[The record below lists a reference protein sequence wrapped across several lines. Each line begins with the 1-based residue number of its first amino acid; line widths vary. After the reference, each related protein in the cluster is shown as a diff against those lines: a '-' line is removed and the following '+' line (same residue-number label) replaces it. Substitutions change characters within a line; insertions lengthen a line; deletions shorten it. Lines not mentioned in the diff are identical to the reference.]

1 MNMNIGH
8 KRWVIA
14 DGYIPGASTGSSREL
29 ISHDALCILNSG
41 IQDAHIEIT
50 IFFSDR
56 EPIGPYCFT
65 VEASRTRHLR
75 FNEFTDPEP
84 VPHNTDYASVL
95 ESDVPVVVQHT
106 RLDSRQP
113 ALALM
118 STIAYP
124 A

>member
-1 MNMNIGH
+1 MNIGH

-14 DGYIPGASTGSSREL
+14 DGYIPPSSSGASREMV
-29 ISHDALCILNSG
+29 SHDAICILNCNT
-41 IQDAHIEIT
+41 QDAHVEVT
-50 IFFSDR
+50 LYFSDR
-56 EPIGPYCFT
+56 EPVGPYRFT
-65 VEASRTRHLR
+65 VNALRTQHVR

-84 VPHNTDYASVL
+84 VPHNTDYASVI
-95 ESDVPVVVQHT
+95 ESDVAIVVQHT

-118 STIAYP
+118 TTVAYP

>member
-56 EPIGPYCFT
+56 EPIGSYCFT

-95 ESDVPVVVQHT
+95 ESDVPVVIQHT